1 MYIPKPFEESRP
13 EVLHAFIRQHP
24 LATLIISDAEEG
36 LAADHIPLLLR
47 AEAGPL
53 GTLVGHVARANPLWK
68 KAGDGI
74 ACLLVFHGVDGYISP
89 NGYASKQETGK
100 VVPTWNYEV
109 VHVQGKVRAFN
120 EPTALMEVLQA
131 LTRTHEADQLAPWR
145 IADAPPDY
153 IERLLQAIVGI
164 EIEIKRMVGKAKLSQ
179 NQPATNQQSLIEA
192 LQGRDDR
199 AALVIA
205 HAIAHCGGAN
215 T

>member
-24 LATLIISDAEEG
+24 LATLVINDAEG

-47 AEAGPL
+47 AEAGPSGKL
-53 GTLVGHVARANPLWK
+53 LGHVARSNPLWQ

-74 ACLLVFHGVDGYISP
+74 ACLLVFHGIDGYISP

-109 VHVQGKVRAFN
+109 VHVHGKVRAIDD
-120 EPTALMEVLQA
+120 PAALIEVLQA
-131 LTRTHEADQLAPWR
+131 LTQAHEADQPAPWR

-164 EIEIKRMVGKAKLSQ
+164 EVEIERIAGKAKLSQ
-179 NQPATNQQSLIEA
+179 NQPASNQQSLVNA

-199 AALVIA
+199 ASQEMAQ
-205 HAIAHCGGAN
+205 AIQDRGGAQA
-215 T
+215 

>member
-24 LATLIISDAEEG
+24 LATLIVSDAEG
-36 LAADHIPLLLR
+36 LSADHIPLLLR
-47 AEAGPL
+47 LDAGPS
-53 GTLVGHVARANPLWK
+53 GRLVGHVARSNPLWR

-89 NGYASKQETGK
+89 SGYASKQETGK

-109 VHVQGKVRAFN
+109 VHVQGKIRAV
-120 EPTALMEVLQA
+120 EDPAALMEVLQA
-131 LTRTHEADQLAPWR
+131 LTGTHEAGQAAPWH

-164 EIEIKRMVGKAKLSQ
+164 EIEIEHMVGKAKLSQ
-179 NQPATNQQSLIEA
+179 NQPAPNQRSLVQA
-192 LQGRDDR
+192 LQDHDDR
-199 AALVIA
+199 ASQAMA
-205 HAIAHCGGAN
+205 QAIEERCAPK
-215 T
+215 

>member
-13 EVLHAFIRQHP
+13 EVLHQFIRQHP
-24 LATLIISDAEEG
+24 LATLIINDAEG

-47 AEAGPL
+47 PEAGPSGKL
-53 GTLVGHVARANPLWK
+53 LGHVARSNPLWQ

-74 ACLLVFHGVDGYISP
+74 PCLLVFHGIDGYISP

-109 VHVQGKVRAFN
+109 VHVHGKVRAIDD
-120 EPTALMEVLQA
+120 PAALMDILQA
-131 LTRTHEADQLAPWR
+131 LTQTHEADQPAPWR

-153 IERLLQAIVGI
+153 IERMLQAIVGI
-164 EIEIKRMVGKAKLSQ
+164 EVEIERIAGKAKLSQ
-179 NQPATNQQSLIEA
+179 NQPGSNRQSLVNA

-199 AALVIA
+199 ASQEMAK
-205 HAIAHCGGAN
+205 AIEDRGGAQA
-215 T
+215 